1 MKKQERLRGR
11 ADACFRLAGRR
22 LQQLKRVSPV
32 VASAACKKGE
42 RSQAVV

>member
-11 ADACFRLAGRR
+11 ADRPAGRR